1 MILREASKSLSKVA
15 KVSGYEVA
23 LQTQLDWFKKT
34 EKYIL
39 ISGFRKRNKKYKI
52 NEQSKQKSICY

>member
-1 MILREASKSLSKVA
+1 MISGKASKSLSKVA
-15 KVSGYEVA
+15 KVSECEMA

-34 EKYIL
+34 EKYFL